1 MCLYVNTGGKE
12 IPNDFKDAAHKTF
25 ANYEVRFDDFH
36 KLHRCKTVTPNSLS
50 EKEREKKLS
59 EVKEAIER
67 ILYLF
72 EDWLNVTALQAS
84 FKVVNSI
91 EQEIPSVRVFVLEK
105 GCIPVGETEFPKT
118 VEEIGYE
125 LDVAEGHFQPAV
137 GATSTRP
144 KSPLRGGAQISV
156 RKKYYAGTL
165 GGFLKDDE
173 EKHYIISCKHI
184 LYDSKEGSIV
194 HPATGN
200 SRSIGTYSGGFRG
213 WVGTYWIDAAI
224 AEFREEEVINII
236 SSNDD
241 DDLCC
246 LYGFK
251 EHTLEGEICDVNEFI
266 SGEARTLQFMKIGQK
281 TGRTDSGIPHLNL
294 LTKKY
299 DETQEK
305 QISFHTSIV

>member
-1 MCLYVNTGGKE
+1 M
-12 IPNDFKDAAHKTF
+12 
-25 ANYEVRFDDFH
+25 
-36 KLHRCKTVTPNSLS
+36 
-50 EKEREKKLS
+50 
-59 EVKEAIER
+59 
-67 ILYLF
+67 F

-236 SSNDD
+236 STNDD

-305 QISFHTSIV
+305 QIFLSHEHCLIVSCSDENEPFCDAGDSGSLFFDNYG